1 MSDITAS
8 GSARRHAPIPGL
20 LRTPPRELSLG
31 RIFGGGR
38 PSDLVRLPR
47 YLILASLG
55 VVAIWGPITTYLR
68 KAPLS
73 FSSEMSLILP
83 GSGAAASL
91 NLADIGQASSYANSA
106 FSSNAIS
113 PTETYKR
120 LLSADRIVD
129 AAATTLGEEPRAI
142 GRPKVELVDQTGL
155 IRVQM
160 KGPTPED
167 ARDRT
172 EALRQ
177 AFFTEVDALRVD
189 ELSVREAGAL
199 SAIEDYRG
207 SVADTRQT
215 IAALQAETGLVSSA
229 QYDRLVAA
237 ADDLR
242 SDLAGLASDVAQKT
256 EAVAALSRSLGIAP
270 EQAAVS
276 IKLYADADYTALL
289 DEIALHTAALAQA
302 GARYGLRHPEVTA
315 ARAALDAARTMAR
328 ARAMALTGLSADAVA
343 ALDLAQ
349 PGARAELLAELVR
362 EEAAR
367 EGLIS
372 ERDTVAR
379 RLDAE
384 TARLNKL
391 APVAARLEDMQR
403 DFSVAEAVFASAIA
417 RSQSSKADIY
427 ASYPLVQVLE
437 NPSLPDRPTS
447 PNRKLALAA
456 GGAATMMLLLGLFLA
471 WIRRPLI
478 GRILARPLGA
488 P

>member
-8 GSARRHAPIPGL
+8 GSVRRHAPIPGI
-20 LRTPPRELSLG
+20 LRIPPRELSMG
-31 RIFGGGR
+31 RLFGGGR
-38 PSDLVRLPR
+38 PNDIVRLPR
-47 YLILASLG
+47 YLILAVLG
-55 VVAIWGPITTYLR
+55 GLAIWAPITAYLK

-120 LLSADRIVD
+120 LLSADRIVE
-129 AAATTLGEEPRAI
+129 AAARALGEEPRDI

-155 IRVQM
+155 VRVQM
-160 KGPTPED
+160 NGPSPEASR
-167 ARDRT
+167 ARA
-172 EALRQ
+172 EALRA
-177 AFFTEVDALRVD
+177 AFFSEVDALRRD
-189 ELSVREAGAL
+189 ELSVREEGAL
-199 SAIEDYRG
+199 SAIEEYRG
-207 SVADTRQT
+207 SVADTRET
-215 IAALQAETGLVSSA
+215 IAALQSESGLLSSA
-229 QYDRLVAA
+229 QYDRRVAA
-237 ADDLR
+237 ADELR
-242 SDLAGLASDVAQKT
+242 TDLAALASELAQKT

-270 EQAAVS
+270 GQAAVS
-276 IKLYADADYTALL
+276 IKLYADADYTSLL
-289 DEIALHTAALAQA
+289 EEIALHTAALAQA
-302 GARYGLRHPEVTA
+302 GSRYGTRHPEVTA
-315 ARAALDAARTMAR
+315 ARAALEAARTMGR

-343 ALDLAQ
+343 GLDLAQ

-367 EGLIS
+367 RGLKS
-372 ERDTVAR
+372 EHDTVAR

-384 TARLNKL
+384 TARLARL

-437 NPSLPDRPTS
+437 NPSLPDKPTS

-456 GGAATMMLLLGLFLA
+456 GGAASMMLLFGLFLA

-478 GRILARPLGA
+478 GRILSGPPAA
-488 P
+488 S